1 MASVQSAS
9 AARPGLLVKLR
20 PSRPWRIGPAS
31 AARDSVDLTYHS
43 DTLYSALT
51 HSMRLLGKL
60 EFWLESTARAGAKG
74 SPIRFTSLFPFF
86 GDTLYVPPP
95 RHVWPPA
102 PSVRVRYSGARF
114 VPASLVESIFAGHPM
129 QDERWSVDGVSE
141 CLVPSGRSGPFRVS
155 VRSSA
160 AVDRITG
167 NTEPHHTACIEF
179 APKSGLWFAIAFAD
193 AYTRDQWSDSL
204 RAAIRLLA
212 DSGFGGERSRGW
224 GRAHSPE
231 FRDGVLPQLIYKG
244 LPSAETVSWS
254 LSLISPAES
263 DRVDWEKGS
272 YSATVRG
279 GRIDSPAAGSGAA
292 KKLLTMIEEGSVLS
306 ATTLEGN
313 APDVA
318 PNGFPHP
325 VYHAGWAFVIPVPA
339 DVPRQLD
346 VVAAV
351 APPEPEPPAAAAE
364 TEASGPVQELPVSLS
379 RDHEGASLEA
389 GADPLPPPTPIDEP
403 GDPIPMPI
411 EPDPRPDSAPADDEP
426 DGPAPPP
433 NDPDPEF
440 PPALEPEPALSL
452 SRDREGAPLQAGVDP
467 FPTPTPIDEPGN
479 PIPMPI
485 EPDPHPDS
493 APVDDEPD
501 GPAPAP
507 NDPDPEFPPA
517 HDPEPDVPEGPLE

>member
-1 MASVQSAS
+1 MASVQTAS
-9 AARPGLLVKLR
+9 GNRPGMLVKLR

-51 HSMRLLGKL
+51 HAMRLLGKL
-60 EFWLESTARAGAKG
+60 EIWLEFTARAGDAG

-95 RHVWPPA
+95 RHIWPPA

-114 VPASLVESIFAGHPM
+114 VPASLVESIFAGHPL
-129 QDERWSVDGVSE
+129 QDDRWSVDGVSE
-141 CLVPSGRSGPFRVS
+141 CLVPAGRSGPFRVS

-167 NTEPHHTACIEF
+167 ASDPHHTACIEF
-179 APKSGLWFAIAFAD
+179 APKSGFWFAVSFAD

-204 RAAIRLLA
+204 RTAIRLLA

-244 LPSAETVSWS
+244 LPSVEALSWT

-263 DRVDWEKGS
+263 DSVDWEKGS

-279 GRIDSPAAGSGAA
+279 GRIDSPSAGSGAA

-318 PNGFPHP
+318 PGGFAHP

-339 DVPRQLD
+339 EVPRQLD

-351 APPEPEPPAAAAE
+351 ALPEPVVEAGADPFPSPLPIDDPGDPFPTPVPVEPDPDPEPDFPSQEPEPAMATAVAP
-364 TEASGPVQELPVSLS
+364 SDPGV
-379 RDHEGASLEA
+379 EA
-389 GADPLPPPTPIDEP
+389 GADPLPSPLPIDEP
-403 GDPIPMPI
+403 GSPEPFPI
-411 EPDPRPDSAPADDEP
+411 EPNPDPDEAPVDDEP

-433 NDPDPEF
+433 NDPDPEL
-440 PPALEPEPALSL
+440 P
-452 SRDREGAPLQAGVDP
+452 GV
-467 FPTPTPIDEPGN
+467 E
-479 PIPMPI
+479 
-485 EPDPHPDS
+485 E
-493 APVDDEPD
+493 
-501 GPAPAP
+501 
-507 NDPDPEFPPA
+507 
-517 HDPEPDVPEGPLE
+517 PEPDVPEGPIE